1 MKGQSIAAK
10 PLRIS
15 GFGKFSNAGDVSFEV
30 CPAQLQGAF
39 AIAEISLLG
48 VCRNEKGDM
57 RFGNRVIRIGEAVAG
72 HFSTTERGERR
83 DRG

>member
-30 CPAQLQGAF
+30 RPAQLQGAF
-39 AIAEISLLG
+39 VIAEISLIAVTSQSAG
-48 VCRNEKGDM
+48 E
-57 RFGNRVIRIGEAVAG
+57 NRAQQLDQNLRAARQRQLIDNKDGSQECP
-72 HFSTTERGERR
+72 
-83 DRG
+83 